1 MLLLQQ
7 KAERSPKNMDKP
19 GEITLFQGD
28 GVRRG
33 FPRKRRRPVEKTA
46 PRGSGVEDH
55 LTAVLQIR

>member
-7 KAERSPKNMDKP
+7 KAERSPKIMDKL
-19 GEITLFQGD
+19 GEIALFRGN